1 MKGGKGWL
9 TRGGF
14 GKMEVMLPAVLQEEQ
29 SSRWTG
35 EVVGEDGGGGEK
47 EGGEGG

>member
-14 GKMEVMLPAVLQEEQ
+14 GKMEVMLPAEEQ
-29 SSRWTG
+29 SSRWIG